1 MLTTERRARSA
12 SFTYNDGSAATI
24 RAGLLRPDS
33 REGSRNLF
41 GNVAPPAS
49 PALGRKKPS
58 EYARPRKPDAS
69 TESERMRLSKL
80 ADMTAKF
87 HLTDS
92 HLLHIEKRM
101 LDEVNRGLAKATNPG
116 AAVKSF
122 CTYVTELPTGRESG
136 SFLALDL
143 GGTNF
148 RVILVELEAGTRS
161 VKMKSSK
168 HEVTSAN
175 HGGFQSYVV
184 QNAQWS

>member
-1 MLTTERRARSA
+1 MLKTERRGRSA
-12 SFTYNDGSAATI
+12 SFTYNDGSAATV
-24 RAGLLRPDS
+24 RAGLLGLGS

-41 GNVAPPAS
+41 GLAQDPGSPQVKRKVNEYAAP
-49 PALGRKKPS
+49 KKP
-58 EYARPRKPDAS
+58 EPK

-80 ADMTAKF
+80 ADMTSKF

-92 HLLHIEKRM
+92 NLLHIEKRM